1 MSLLETV
8 NLTHRF
14 PDGTIGIREVN
25 LSIDRGEFILLAGKN
40 GSGKTVLMKHL
51 NGLLKPTSGK
61 VLFKGRPLSENL
73 FLARQKVGLVFQEP
87 DNQFVGQTV
96 EEDIAF
102 GPENLGLTREE
113 IEIRVAR
120 PLEITG
126 LSRLAKRNPHL
137 LSGGEKR
144 KLAIA
149 GVLAM
154 EPDVVILDEPFA
166 SLDYPGVKQISEQI
180 LKLHESGHTVLV
192 LTHDI
197 EKMLAHATRLI
208 IMEGGRIMRD
218 GKPFDFIDELE
229 QFGIRKPEAYTWM
242 S

>member
-1 MSLLETV
+1 MSLLETID
-8 NLTHRF
+8 LTHRF
-14 PDGTIGIREVN
+14 PDGTRGIREVN
-25 LSIDRGEFILLAGKN
+25 LSIDTGEFILLAGRN
-40 GSGKTVLMKHL
+40 GSGKTVLMRHL

-61 VLFKGRPLSENL
+61 VLLYGQPLSENL

-96 EEDIAF
+96 EEDVAF
-102 GPENLGLTREE
+102 GPENLGLTNYE
-113 IEIRVAR
+113 IWERVAR
-120 PLEITG
+120 ALEITG
-126 LSRLAKRNPHL
+126 LTGIAGRNPHL

-166 SLDYPGVKQISEQI
+166 GLDYPGVKQICKQI
-180 LKLHESGHTVLV
+180 LKLHESGNTIMV
-192 LTHDI
+192 LTHEI
-197 EKMLAHATRLI
+197 EKMFAHATRMV
-208 IMEGGRIMRD
+208 IMEEGRIARD
-218 GKPFDFIDELE
+218 GKPFDFIDDLE
-229 QFGIRKPEAYTWM
+229 EFGLRKPEAYTWM